1 MKKIIILTG
10 AVLMCGFT
18 SAFSEEMSADQKVI
32 YAKLDDF
39 HDAAKNADKER
50 YLGHFTA
57 DAVYMG
63 TDEWERWPL
72 KPDFTDYVGTRF
84 DNGGWSYHSEERKIY
99 VSEDGNFGWFDEI
112 MISNS
117 SGTRFRGSGV
127 LRKENGQW
135 KFTQYIQSFMVYN
148 EVVDDVVKIIDAE
161 KAKRGEN

>member
-1 MKKIIILTG
+1 MNKTIALIVMIFL
-10 AVLMCGFT
+10 CGFT
-18 SAFSEEMSADQKVI
+18 SVFSEEMSADQKAI
-32 YAKLDDF
+32 HSKLDDF
-39 HDAAKNADKER
+39 HGAAKNADKER
-50 YLGHFTA
+50 YLSHFTE

-72 KPDFTDYVGTRF
+72 KPDFTDYVGMRF

-99 VSEDGNFGWFDEI
+99 ISDDGKFGWFDEI
-112 MISNS
+112 MVSNN

-148 EVVDDVVKIIDAE
+148 EVWDDVIGIIKKETD
-161 KAKRGEN
+161 KRAN